1 MVGEGEYQNYRE
13 KRKKK
18 KRTKEGRVEACGMV
32 WIGWVG
38 LRGGVALGYERII
51 VILDSNRIGCERHI
65 NNSKPTQIR

>member
-51 VILDSNRIGCERHI
+51 VILDSN
-65 NNSKPTQIR
+65 